1 MEHRDANQ
9 LVGCCGLFCGLCNK
23 YQLSTP
29 SRGIGCRLG
38 EQHAWC
44 SIWNCCVK
52 RRQFETCAECPELF
66 DCPIFLRRKVI
77 TWTPAAENLRQI
89 KAVGVANWLPEQ
101 IARQTL
107 LVELLR
113 NFNEG
118 RSMSFYCKVG
128 ARLSRDLIQNAIAT
142 AEEQIAAEKVG
153 ASDVKSKARILKTIL
168 KDLATKV
175 NQNLD

>member
-1 MEHRDANQ
+1 MEQRDANQ

-23 YQLSTP
+23 YQSSAP
-29 SRGIGCRLG
+29 SRCIGCRLG

-66 DCPIFLRRKVI
+66 KCDIFLRRKVI

-89 KAVGVANWLPEQ
+89 KAGGVAHWLPEQ
-101 IARQTL
+101 IARQAL
-107 LVELLR
+107 LAELLR
-113 NFNEG
+113 NYNDG

-128 ARLSRDLIQNAIAT
+128 ARLSMDLIQNALVT
-142 AEEQIAAEKVG
+142 AEEQIAAEKVV

-168 KDLATKV
+168 KDIAARV
-175 NQNLD
+175 NLNLD